1 VDIKILKAALGKVW
15 LMDEM
20 GARYY
25 AELLDHLINGT
36 ATISAGLFDEVE
48 LPYRTNTAGTR
59 TNNGSVFVLPI
70 EGALMANDYCGS
82 MGTESMSRLLKA
94 AYKDNSI
101 DGIVLK
107 WKSPG
112 GSVDGTEDF
121 SNTIAEKTKTVLSWV
136 RMGCSAAYWAMSPSS
151 EIMISGETAMV
162 GSIGTMSTM
171 RDTRASEEKRGYKE
185 VVTFASRSIHKNR
198 SAMDAL
204 DGKPEAYITEILDP
218 LNAAFENA
226 VLKNRAGK
234 IDLKKE
240 DVGTGKV
247 YIGSNIINVGLAD
260 SKGSIEDAI
269 KRSIQ
274 LAKSIK

>member
-1 VDIKILKAALGKVW
+1 VDIKILKQALGKVW
-15 LMDEM
+15 LMDEI

-25 AELLDHLINGT
+25 AELLQHLIDGT

-48 LPYRTNTAGTR
+48 PPYRTNSAGVR
-59 TNNGSVFVLPI
+59 ANNGQVLVLPI

-82 MGTESMSRLLKA
+82 MGTESMSRILKA
-94 AYKDNSI
+94 AYRDKSI
-101 DGIVLK
+101 EAIVLK

-112 GSVDGTEDF
+112 GSVDGTESF
-121 SNTIAEKTKTVLSWV
+121 SNTIAERTKTVVSWV
-136 RMGCSAAYWAMSPSS
+136 SLGCSAAYWSMCPSD

-162 GSIGTMSTM
+162 GSIGTMSTF
-171 RDTRASEEKRGYKE
+171 RDTRAADEKNGRRE
-185 VVTFASRSIHKNR
+185 VVIFASRSIHKNR
-198 SAMDAL
+198 SSIEAL
-204 DGKPEAYITEILDP
+204 DGKPEAYISEFLDP

-234 IDLKKE
+234 VDLKKE

-260 SKGSIEDAI
+260 SKGSIDDAI

-274 LAKSIK
+274 LAKTIK